1 MPLSNFDARM
11 TAYGTSLA
19 SRDVR
24 LDSAKRAK
32 ADIEQVAVADAR
44 DGSVVASRHRV
55 VSSLHCRM
63 TPSGGSHGK
72 PHRTPKILSH
82 ARRRGG
88 RLAACGNFGVAKTP
102 VSHREESTHM
112 KRKSFLVGLL
122 AAGCFVATSTLMT
135 SPGNAQADPKVAKA
149 MEILKAETA
158 KLGAP
163 KAEGTDQTADKTTP
177 GLYFGSTKV
186 NNDFT
191 VVDKVKAEAG
201 GTATLF
207 VKSGD
212 DYVRVSTN
220 VPGSVHGRA
229 LGTILDPR
237 GKAIVNINK
246 GEAFYGEV
254 DILGKPYVTGYDQ
267 IKDASGKVIGI
278 WYVGYEK

>member
-1 MPLSNFDARM
+1 MNR
-11 TAYGTSLA
+11 
-19 SRDVR
+19 
-24 LDSAKRAK
+24 
-32 ADIEQVAVADAR
+32 
-44 DGSVVASRHRV
+44 
-55 VSSLHCRM
+55 
-63 TPSGGSHGK
+63 
-72 PHRTPKILSH
+72 
-82 ARRRGG
+82 
-88 RLAACGNFGVAKTP
+88 
-102 VSHREESTHM
+102 
-112 KRKSFLVGLL
+112 RKSFLVGLL

-149 MEILKAETA
+149 MTILKAETA

-163 KAEGTDQTADKTTP
+163 KVEGTDQTADKTTP

-191 VVDKVKAEAG
+191 IVDKVKAEAG

-220 VPGSVHGRA
+220 VPGSVRGRA
-229 LGTILDPR
+229 LGTILDPK

-254 DILGKPYVTGYDQ
+254 DILGKLYVTGYDP